1 MTQIMSNFKRKEKKR
16 KKIRTARFL
25 NLSSLPWESCLFLL
39 KGGGAVPPFSS
50 FLEVTMPDVLGN
62 EGGGAMGV
70 FWPFLGT
77 SEAGEPDE
85 LGLASADFLLIAPN
99 TEEAIEFS
107 LKPKIENFSF
117 GSQKIDKTFKI
128 EDSKNFNTLKYNC
141 GIKLKQLVRLSV
153 C

>member
-1 MTQIMSNFKRKEKKR
+1 MTQIMKRKEKK
-16 KKIRTARFL
+16 IRTVRFL
-25 NLSSLPWESCLFLL
+25 NLSCLPWESCLFLL

-62 EGGGAMGV
+62 EGGGAIGV

-85 LGLASADFLLIAPN
+85 LGLTSADFLLIAPN

-107 LKPKIENFSF
+107 LKPN
-117 GSQKIDKTFKI
+117 
-128 EDSKNFNTLKYNC
+128 
-141 GIKLKQLVRLSV
+141 
-153 C
+153 

>member
-1 MTQIMSNFKRKEKKR
+1 MTLPSRTRKYLFKQGVYSNFQKIKEWKWNDTNNEQFQKKR
-16 KKIRTARFL
+16 IKTVRFL

-39 KGGGAVPPFSS
+39 NGGGAVPPFSS

-107 LKPKIENFSF
+107 LKPNW
-117 GSQKIDKTFKI
+117 
-128 EDSKNFNTLKYNC
+128 
-141 GIKLKQLVRLSV
+141 
-153 C
+153 